1 MNSTKSTYF
10 LLILLVSGGFLS
22 GCITPSHRG
31 DVDSKGNLT
40 VGTVQKSIK
49 HGMSSVGV
57 AEVLGSPNIIQ
68 NDGMGEVWIY
78 DKISSQ
84 VSTSASSGTL
94 ILISGSSGASSSSQ
108 RTLTVIIKF
117 DEESKVRKFS
127 YHTSRF

>member
-10 LLILLVSGGFLS
+10 LLILLGSGVFLS
-22 GCITPSHRG
+22 GCIAPSHRE

-108 RTLTVIIKF
+108 RTLTIIIKF

>member
-1 MNSTKSTYF
+1 MSSTKSTYF
-10 LLILLVSGGFLS
+10 LLILLVSGVFFS
-22 GCITPSHRG
+22 GCIAPSHRG

-57 AEVLGSPNIIQ
+57 AEVLGSPNIVQ

-84 VSTSASSGTL
+84 VSASRSSGTL
-94 ILISGSSGASSSSQ
+94 ILISGSSGSASSSQ
-108 RTLTVIIKF
+108 RTLTIIIKF
-117 DEESKVRKFS
+117 DQESKVKKFT

>member
-1 MNSTKSTYF
+1 MSSTKSTYF
-10 LLILLVSGGFLS
+10 LFILLVSGPFFN
-22 GCITPSHRG
+22 GCIAPSHRG

-57 AEVLGSPNIIQ
+57 AEVLGSPNIVQ
-68 NDGMGEVWIY
+68 NDGTGEVWIY

-84 VSTSASSGTL
+84 VSASRSSGTL
-94 ILISGSSGASSSSQ
+94 ILISGASGSASSNQ
-108 RTLTVIIKF
+108 RTLTIIIKL
-117 DEESKVRKFS
+117 DQESKVKKFT

>member
-1 MNSTKSTYF
+1 MA
-10 LLILLVSGGFLS
+10 
-22 GCITPSHRG
+22 PSHRR

-40 VGTVQKSIK
+40 VGTVQRSIK
-49 HGMSSVGV
+49 HGMSSVEV
-57 AEVLGSPNIIQ
+57 AEVLGSPNIVQ
-68 NDGMGEVWIY
+68 NDGAGEVWIY

-84 VSTSASSGTL
+84 VSTSASSGTI
-94 ILISGSSGASSSSQ
+94 ILISGASGASSSSQ

>member
-1 MNSTKSTYF
+1 MSSTKSTYF
-10 LLILLVSGGFLS
+10 LLILLVSGVFFS
-22 GCITPSHRG
+22 GCIASSHRA

-57 AEVLGSPNIIQ
+57 AEVLGSPNIVQ

-84 VSTSASSGTL
+84 VSASRSSGTL
-94 ILISGSSGASSSSQ
+94 ILISGASGSASSSQ
-108 RTLTVIIKF
+108 RTLTIIIKF
-117 DEESKVRKFS
+117 DQESKVKKFT